1 MVILTD
7 EEKEVYE
14 SKQKEIEELFM
25 SIMKDVGGTG
35 AGMPG
40 GMPEGFDPSSMPNF
54 NQDPNESTEQPSE
67 PVIEEID

>member
-1 MVILTD
+1 
-7 EEKEVYE
+7 
-14 SKQKEIEELFM
+14 M

-40 GMPEGFDPSSMPNF
+40 EMPEGFDPSSMPNF
-54 NQDPNESTEQPSE
+54 NQDSTESAEPPSE